1 MKRCR
6 RHVTDFAL
14 NSKGKKCEV
23 IPHTYKALRHE
34 GEWGSG
40 VQLNSFSIS
49 AVQRGEWSASRP

>member
-14 NSKGKKCEV
+14 NNKGKNCEV

-40 VQLNSFSIS
+40 V
-49 AVQRGEWSASRP
+49 